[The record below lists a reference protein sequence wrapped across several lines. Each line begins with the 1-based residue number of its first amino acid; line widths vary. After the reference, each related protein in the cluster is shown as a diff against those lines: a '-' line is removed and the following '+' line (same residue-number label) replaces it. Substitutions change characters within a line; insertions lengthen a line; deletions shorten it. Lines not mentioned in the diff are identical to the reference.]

1 VSRLASL
8 FAPSSV
14 AVLGASADPAKWGY
28 RLARGAL
35 RGSNRRA
42 VYLVNRAAGDILG
55 ARAYPS
61 LADLPTA
68 PELVVVAVPA
78 AGLESAVDEALAA
91 GARAIVAI
99 SAGLGETGEEG
110 AQRERAIVERVRA
123 AGAVLLG
130 PNCLGVADAGE
141 ELELSWNELPAGP
154 IGLISQSGN
163 LAIELARRAES
174 VGLGVSR
181 FASLG
186 NQADLTA
193 TELLAELAEHDATK
207 LIALYLEDFRDGRR
221 FVAAAAA
228 TAKPI
233 LLLPGGLTGASARA
247 ARSHTGALV
256 SGARAIEAA
265 CREAG
270 ILQVSTPGELVDAAQ
285 ALLARVRPRG
295 RRVAVYGDGGGTGIV
310 AADVLSGHGLE
321 LPTLSAG
328 LQRAI
333 GRLLPPTAVLS
344 NPVDLA
350 GGGEQRLASFA
361 DVGRL
366 LLDSGELDAVLLSGY
381 FGGYAVD
388 TPERSGDELEAA
400 RALASAAGE
409 SGAALLV
416 HSMYPAAP
424 AAAALR
430 ADGVPVYP
438 AVEAAARTI
447 ALLAG
452 HEHREP
458 HAPAVQTEPASL
470 PAPEPGYA
478 GARALV
484 RAAGIPVTESRTVS
498 RLEEATAAANEI
510 GYPVVLKAVDLSHKS
525 DAGGVVLGLA
535 SEVELASAFRE
546 LQSRLEAETLAVERM
561 ETAPGIELIA
571 GVVRDERFGPVVLAG
586 FGGIYAEVF
595 EDVAV
600 ALAPVGREAA
610 ERLLRSLRGAPLL
623 EGARGGPPLD
633 VAAAAGAV
641 AALSRAAAACPTI
654 RELEVN
660 PLLATERGVVAL
672 DARVVLS

>member
-1 VSRLASL
+1 MSRLGAL
-8 FAPSSV
+8 FAPRSV

-35 RGSNRRA
+35 RGSNRRT
-42 VYLVNRAAGDILG
+42 VYLVNRAARDILG

-61 LADLPTA
+61 LADLPAA
-68 PELVVVAVPA
+68 PELVVVSVPA

-91 GARAIVAI
+91 GAQAIIAI

-110 AQRERAIVERVRA
+110 LRRERAIVERVRA
-123 AGAVLLG
+123 AGAVFLG

-141 ELELSWNELPAGP
+141 ELELSWNELPGGP

-163 LAIELARRAES
+163 LAIEVARRAEA

-193 TELLAELAEHDATK
+193 TELLEELAEHDATK

-228 TAKPI
+228 TAKPV
-233 LLLPGGLTGASARA
+233 LLLPGGLTRASAQA

-256 SGARAIEAA
+256 SDARAIEAA

-310 AADVLSGHGLE
+310 AADVLSRHGLE

-328 LQRAI
+328 LQQAI

-366 LLDSGELDAVLLSGY
+366 LLGSGELDAVLLSGY

-388 TPERSGDELEAA
+388 TPERSEDELAAA
-400 RALASAAGE
+400 RALASAVDDG
-409 SGAALLV
+409 GAALVV

-430 ADGVPVYP
+430 TDGVPVYP
-438 AVEAAARTI
+438 AVEAAARAI

-452 HEHREP
+452 RELREP
-458 HAPAVQTEPASL
+458 EPAVVKNELAPL

-478 GARALV
+478 GARAFI
-484 RAAGIPVTESRTVS
+484 RAAGIAVTESRTVR
-498 RLEEATAAANEI
+498 RLEEATAAAKEI
-510 GYPVVLKAVDLSHKS
+510 GYPVVLKAVGLLHKS
-525 DAGGVVLGLA
+525 DAGGVVLGIA
-535 SEVELASAFRE
+535 SEAELVSAFRE

-561 ETAPGIELIA
+561 ETARGVELIA
-571 GVVRDERFGPVVLAG
+571 GAVRDERFGPVVLVG
-586 FGGIYAEVF
+586 LGGIYAEVL

-600 ALAPVGREAA
+600 ALAPVGRDAA
-610 ERLLRSLRGAPLL
+610 ERLLRSLRGSPLL
-623 EGARGGPPLD
+623 EGARGRPLLD
-633 VAAAAGAV
+633 VAAAAEAV
-641 AALSRAAAACPTI
+641 AALSRAAAACPAV
-654 RELEVN
+654 REVEVN

-672 DARVVLS
+672 DARVVL